1 MFSPAI
7 GAKLAEA
14 VKNGADS
21 KTVVPDDFV
30 VVRGG
35 IGPMPEPG
43 ETFSGAVGPT
53 LQSAAAAVPHGSIR
67 FCGVAAVRSNGGM
80 VVWEPDLS
88 RYKTFNYQ
96 HVNILEAGI
105 SSFSDLL
112 LNPIPRK
119 QRIDGDK

>member
-1 MFSPAI
+1 
-7 GAKLAEA
+7 
-14 VKNGADS
+14 
-21 KTVVPDDFV
+21 
-30 VVRGG
+30 
-35 IGPMPEPG
+35 MPEPG
-43 ETFSGAVGPT
+43 ERFSGAVGPT

-67 FCGVAAVRSNGGM
+67 FCSVGVVRSNGGM

-88 RYKTFNYQ
+88 RHKTLNHQ

-112 LNPIPRK
+112 PNPVPRD